1 MTAQVIASERS
12 ASGRAGRLTDLR
24 ERLMAPV
31 DAAGLAVLRVG
42 IGGLIAWEVW
52 REIDH
57 GFVRADYADPRYLF
71 RWSLL
76 EWVKPLPDTW
86 LFAVFVLLAISGL
99 CVAAGLYYRTATIV
113 MWAGMTYWFLLEKAR
128 YLNHHYLACLFAFLL
143 IVVPAHAAWSMDA
156 QRKPWV
162 RSDTVPV
169 WTVWLLRFQVGI
181 PYFFAGVAKLN
192 FDWLG
197 RGEPLGMWL
206 ARQTDFPVIG
216 GLFTSEPFVRAL
228 AFGSTALDLSVPFLL
243 LHRRTRAFAYGGALV
258 FHFMNSRLFNIGM
271 FPWMMIL
278 ATTIFFDADWPR
290 RLVRAVREGS
300 AALRSVVVAGF
311 VVGFV
316 LGGFIPRTF
325 SGVKAVIGGVGVAV
339 FAFHLVT
346 DHSKQ
351 GLAAQQRASTP
362 WRRFA
367 FGPALAWFL
376 AVWVAVQLLVPV
388 RHFVIPGN
396 AHWTEEGNRFAWHM
410 LLHDKKGTARFSI
423 SGPELLPVEFVI
435 TDHLT
440 AFQIQKMVQSP
451 DMLLQ
456 FSYYIEEFYRG
467 VGVTD
472 DLEVRVDTSVSLN
485 GRPHHQMIDPNVDLT
500 SIRRPYLP
508 PARWILP
515 LPPFR

>member
-1 MTAQVIASERS
+1 MSTDLITTGRPPF
-12 ASGRAGRLTDLR
+12 GRADRFAELR

-31 DAAGLAVLRVG
+31 DAGGLAVLRVG

-52 REIDH
+52 REIDN
-57 GFVRADYADPRYLF
+57 GFVRADYVDPRYLF

-86 LFAVFVLLAISGL
+86 LIAMFVALAISGL
-99 CVAAGLYYRTATIV
+99 FVAFGLYYRTAAVV
-113 MWAGMTYWFLLEKAR
+113 MSVGMTYWFLLEKAR

-143 IVVPAHAAWSMDA
+143 VIVPAHAAWSMDA

-162 RSDTVPV
+162 RSDTVPA
-169 WTVWLLRFQVGI
+169 WTVWLLRFQVGV

-206 ARQTDFPVIG
+206 SRQTDFPVIG
-216 GLFTSEPFVRAL
+216 AFFTSEPFVRVL

-243 LHRRTRAFAYGGALV
+243 LHKRTRAPAYGAALA

-278 ATTIFFDADWPR
+278 ATTIFFDQDWPR
-290 RLVRAVREGS
+290 RIVRTARSGG
-300 AALRSVVVAGF
+300 ALIRGAIVAGF
-311 VVGFV
+311 AIGFV
-316 LGGFIPRTF
+316 LGGFLPRTF

-339 FAFHLVT
+339 FAFHLIA
-346 DHSKQ
+346 D
-351 GLAAQQRASTP
+351 RAREPSGENKPETTP

-367 FGPALAWFL
+367 FTPALAWFL
-376 AVWVAVQLLVPV
+376 FVWVAVQLLLPV
-388 RHFVIPGN
+388 RHFAISGN
-396 AHWTEEGNRFAWHM
+396 AHWTEEGNRFSWHM

-423 SGPELLPVEFVI
+423 MGPEVLPVEFVV

-440 AFQIQKMVQSP
+440 DFQIQKMVQSP

-456 FSYYIEEFYRG
+456 FAHYIEEFYRDF
-467 VGVTD
+467 GVTED
-472 DLEVRVDTSVSLN
+472 IEVRVDTDVSLN
-485 GRPHHQMIDPNVDLT
+485 GRERHQMIDPDVDLT
-500 SIRRPYLP
+500 SIRRPYMP

-515 LPPFR
+515 LPPYS